1 MPRSKLGV
9 LYGQIQFPHG
19 IHDLAKPILSFLGI
33 KLKERI
39 KEKNHRV
46 FISLWFLFKCC
57 EYSSIVK
64 QMPGRISQQLQSQA
78 LNKDFY

>member
-39 KEKNHRV
+39 KEKK
-46 FISLWFLFKCC
+46 IIECLFLC
-57 EYSSIVK
+57 
-64 QMPGRISQQLQSQA
+64 G
-78 LNKDFY
+78 FYLSVVNTVQ

>member
-1 MPRSKLGV
+1 M

-19 IHDLAKPILSFLGI
+19 IHDLVKPILYFLGI
-33 KLKERI
+33 KLKGRI
-39 KEKNHRV
+39 KGKNHGV

-57 EYSSIVK
+57 EYSSIIK
-64 QMPGRISQQLQSQA
+64 QMPGRISQQLQPQA